1 MTCPHCQSTATT
13 ERSDRT
19 ELGYRRFRY
28 WACHRGFN
36 ERTGTPFNWL
46 QYPTDVVC
54 LVVLWRFRYKLSLR
68 DPTEMFLQRGIVFT
82 HEAVRAW
89 ESRLTPHLTEA
100 LRKRRYGKVGN
111 SWYVDET

>member
-1 MTCPHCQSTATT
+1 
-13 ERSDRT
+13 
-19 ELGYRRFRY
+19 
-28 WACHRGFN
+28 
-36 ERTGTPFNWL
+36 
-46 QYPTDVVC
+46 
-54 LVVLWRFRYKLSLR
+54 
-68 DPTEMFLQRGIVFT
+68 VFT